1 MREKSLPQGPFEGNV
16 GPRDMFI
23 AAALV
28 FPVFILQQDPGIRIL
43 QTFSFLIL
51 NAVFGRRMGILS
63 ILIAAVSITAF
74 HLVFPSGRVFASI
87 VGIPLTVGALRSG
100 IMKSTAVIG
109 MTALSRLSIWPD
121 LRFPGRL
128 GGIIARSFFYFQRIM
143 SGKNG
148 ISRKDPVASIDR
160 LLIAAHRGSGEGG
173 TPSVPRSTTSV
184 GFLWLAVA
192 VAIHWA
198 ALILSIANPCFLWIE

>member
-1 MREKSLPQGPFEGNV
+1 MRVKSLPLGPLEGNV

-28 FPVFILQQDPGIRIL
+28 FPVFILQRDPGIRIL

-51 NAVFGRRMGILS
+51 NAVFGRRMGIWS
-63 ILIAAVSITAF
+63 ILIASFSITSF
-74 HLVFPSGRVFASI
+74 HLVFPSGRVFASPA
-87 VGIPLTVGALRSG
+87 GIPLTEGALRSG

-121 LRFPGRL
+121 LRFPGRI
-128 GGIIARSFFYFQRIM
+128 GGIIARSFFYFHRIM

-148 ISRKDPVASIDR
+148 ISRKDPIASIDR
-160 LLIAAHRGSGEGG
+160 LLLDAHRGSGGG
-173 TPSVPRSTTSV
+173 RTRSVQRSTTSA
-184 GFLWLAVA
+184 GFFWLAVA
-192 VAIHWA
+192 VTINWA
-198 ALILSIANPCFLWIE
+198 ALILSIAKPGVFWVE